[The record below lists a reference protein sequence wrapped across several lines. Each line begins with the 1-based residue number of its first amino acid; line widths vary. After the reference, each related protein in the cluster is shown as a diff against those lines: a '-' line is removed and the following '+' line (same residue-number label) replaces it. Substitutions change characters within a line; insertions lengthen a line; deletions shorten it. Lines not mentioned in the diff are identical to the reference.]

1 MDMECIWSHM
11 FYWLR
16 CSLAFYDA
24 AIGYFFH
31 ISLMVVVGNRWNNA
45 LRIFEIVV
53 HTHSP
58 LSIVNKK
65 CVAAKLRFT
74 STLHFTTQQSPPW
87 HERHQQ
93 NIFASMSKAWGNED
107 FNKKKTTSE
116 SPSVATFHHV
126 RIILDILVCL
136 SVWRVWDRRTNG
148 LTEYKCEKRSV
159 KWKQQTKKLKYNTHI
174 YHVPTVKNKIK
185 FKLCVCG
192 V

>member
-11 FYWLR
+11 FYLLR

-24 AIGYFFH
+24 AIGYFFFH

-74 STLHFTTQQSPPW
+74 SSDPLPLTSLHNNLLHDMKGTSKIYLRPCLKPEAMKILTKKQPPKARLQRLFTMCELFS
-87 HERHQQ
+87 
-93 NIFASMSKAWGNED
+93 IFL
-107 FNKKKTTSE
+107 F
-116 SPSVATFHHV
+116 
-126 RIILDILVCL
+126 VCL
-136 SVWRVWDRRTNG
+136 SGECGTDGQMDWRNINAKKGVWNGNSKQKNWSITHTFTTYPQWRT
-148 LTEYKCEKRSV
+148 K
-159 KWKQQTKKLKYNTHI
+159 
-174 YHVPTVKNKIK
+174 
-185 FKLCVCG
+185 
-192 V
+192 

>member
-11 FYWLR
+11 FYLLR

-24 AIGYFFH
+24 AIGYFFFH

-74 STLHFTTQQSPPW
+74 SSDPLPLTSLHNNLLHDMKGTSKIYLRPCLKPEAMKILTKKNNLRKPVRSDFPPCANYS
-87 HERHQQ
+87 RY
-93 NIFASMSKAWGNED
+93 S
-107 FNKKKTTSE
+107 
-116 SPSVATFHHV
+116 
-126 RIILDILVCL
+126 CL
-136 SVWRVWDRRTNG
+136 SVC
-148 LTEYKCEKRSV
+148 LASV
-159 KWKQQTKKLKYNTHI
+159 GQTDKWTDGI
-174 YHVPTVKNKIK
+174 
-185 FKLCVCG
+185 
-192 V
+192 

>member
-11 FYWLR
+11 FYLLR

-65 CVAAKLRFT
+65 CVAAKLRFMYLFGPT
-74 STLHFTTQQSPPW
+74 TPHFTTQQSPPW

-107 FNKKKTTSE
+107 FNKKKQPQKARLQRLSTMCELFSI
-116 SPSVATFHHV
+116 F
-126 RIILDILVCL
+126 LFVCL
-136 SVWRVWDRRTNG
+136 SGECVTDGQMDWRNINAKKGVWNGNSKQKKNWSITHTFTTYPQWRT
-148 LTEYKCEKRSV
+148 K
-159 KWKQQTKKLKYNTHI
+159 
-174 YHVPTVKNKIK
+174 
-185 FKLCVCG
+185 
-192 V
+192 